1 MAEET
6 DKKKSGKSKINDKYR
21 LVIFD
26 EDTLGE
32 VKSTRFSML
41 GVMSLLVFFILFVGL
56 STFALISYTPLRYT
70 VPGYAEI
77 KNNKVYMD
85 LIERLEEMEEQLDAQ
100 RVYTNG
106 LRNILNPT
114 NQEIAGITAED
125 FKLMTNQNSGAPV
138 ELLHFTTPLK
148 GDISASF
155 NLENNHLGV
164 DIVAPSNSP
173 IKSILDGVVVNAGWT
188 EKTGNTI
195 SIQHNHDMI
204 SIYKHNST
212 LLKKVGETVS
222 AGEAIA
228 IIGNTGELTTG
239 PHVHF
244 ELWNR
249 GVALNP
255 EEYIT
260 FE

>member
-1 MAEET
+1 MKEAT
-6 DKKKSGKSKINDKYR
+6 DKKKSIKYKIYDKYR
-21 LVIFD
+21 LVILD

-32 VKSTRFSML
+32 IRSTRFSIL
-41 GVMSLLVFFILFVGL
+41 GVISLTVFSIIFIGL
-56 STFALISYTPLRYT
+56 STFALISFTPLRYT
-70 VPGYAEI
+70 VPGYAKIE
-77 KNNKVYMD
+77 NNKVYMD
-85 LIERLEEMEEQLDAQ
+85 LIERLEDMEEQLDAQ

-106 LRNILNPT
+106 LKNILNPS
-114 NQEIAGITAED
+114 NQELSVISAEG
-125 FKLMTNQNSGAPV
+125 TGEIQVQSSQTPI
-138 ELLHFTTPLK
+138 ELLHFIAPLK
-148 GDISASF
+148 GEISASF
-155 NLENNHLGV
+155 DLESNHLGV
-164 DIVAPSNSP
+164 DIVAPKNSA
-173 IKSILDGVVVNAGWT
+173 IKCIMDGVVVNADWT
-188 EKTGNTI
+188 VKTGNTI

-260 FE
+260 FD